1 MILRKR
7 CPNTELF
14 LVHIFLSL
22 DWIRRNTPHLS
33 VFRPNLGKYGPDKIP
48 SLNTFHAKQL
58 HVLSSLSL
66 LFNLYSIIKILS
78 TETHSEACQTSKV
91 ELFAKLVTGFQ
102 PLNVFTKCSILD
114 VWLSSEYA
122 CEIIYAIC
130 MIKSLQTISNI
141 HPRIHKKITIK
152 TQRTLIWNSKK

>member
-1 MILRKR
+1 MTLLEK
-7 CPNTELF
+7 CPNTEFF
-14 LVHIFLSL
+14 LVHNFLYL
-22 DWIRRNTPHLS
+22 DWIRRYTPHLS
-33 VFRPNLGKYGPDKIP
+33 VFRPNLGKYGPSKTPYLD
-48 SLNTFHAKQL
+48 TFHAKEL

-66 LFNLYSIIKILS
+66 LFNLYSTIKVLS
-78 TETHSEACQTSKV
+78 TEAYSEACQTSKV

-102 PLNVFTKCSILD
+102 PLNVFRKCSILD

-122 CEIIYAIC
+122 SEIIYAIC

-152 TQRTLIWNSKK
+152 IQEN

>member
-1 MILRKR
+1 MTLRKK
-7 CPNTELF
+7 CPNTEFF
-14 LVHIFLSL
+14 LVHIFLYL
-22 DWIRRNTPHLS
+22 DWIRRYTPHLS
-33 VFRPNLGKYGPDKIP
+33 VFRLNLGKYGPDKIP
-48 SLNTFHAKQL
+48 YLNTLHAKELQ
-58 HVLSSLSL
+58 VLSSLSL

-78 TETHSEACQTSKV
+78 TEAHSEACQTCKV

-102 PLNVFTKCSILD
+102 PLNVFAKCSILD

-141 HPRIHKKITIK
+141 HPRIHKKNYYKNTTK
-152 TQRTLIWNSKK
+152 TNLKL